1 VDRVDPKKSAG
12 GCKRSGTPPPPG
24 IAAQIVWTMIPATA
38 RPPTII
44 ENVVIAI
51 LDVVDYLNRPV
62 AAKIVYVI
70 SIVVPLRMVKA
81 GGYVLALPKVVDVSP
96 HLVSLATEGS
106 ELSLMVFYPFIPILL
121 AISHRLISFR

>member
-1 VDRVDPKKSAG
+1 
-12 GCKRSGTPPPPG
+12 
-24 IAAQIVWTMIPATA
+24 MIPATA
-38 RPPTII
+38 CPPTII
-44 ENVVIAI
+44 ENVVTMI

-96 HLVSLATEGS
+96 LLVSLATEGS
-106 ELSLMVFYPFIPILL
+106 ELSLMVCYPFIPILL